1 MAVKWSTGL
10 SKKPWICPEW
20 RSTLTTRSAP
30 AMVSMSASSLAVIG
44 SRPSA
49 LRSWRE

>member
-1 MAVKWSTGL
+1 M

-30 AMVSMSASSLAVIG
+30 ATDSMSATSLAVIG
-44 SRPSA
+44 SRPVA
-49 LRSWRE
+49 LRSWREYP